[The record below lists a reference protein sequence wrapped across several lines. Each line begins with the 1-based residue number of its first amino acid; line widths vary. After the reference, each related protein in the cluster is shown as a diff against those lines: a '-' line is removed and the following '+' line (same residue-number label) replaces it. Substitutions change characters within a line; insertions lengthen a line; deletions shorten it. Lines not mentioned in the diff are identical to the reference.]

1 MKFHIRKLTLDDL
14 SLLQFVGR
22 ATYEPYYPHVWKP
35 GGVEW
40 FMEKG
45 FGTEVLKNELADPN
59 IEFLLATDSGGQ
71 VVGLLKLILLK
82 PLPDSPISNAL
93 YLEKIYL
100 MPAYFGKGAGRE
112 LMNWTVEKARE
123 LSREAV
129 WLLVMKT
136 GPVRA
141 YERAGFENIGPT
153 RFENDFLLEEE
164 KDGWVMVKKVAIG

>member
-14 SLLQFVGR
+14 SLLQYVGR
-22 ATYEPYYPHVWKP
+22 ATYEPYYPHIWKP

-40 FMEKG
+40 FMEKC
-45 FGTEVLKNELADPN
+45 FGTEVLKNELPGPN
-59 IEFLLATDSGGQ
+59 TEFLLATDSGGQ
-71 VVGLLKLILLK
+71 IVGLLKLILLK
-82 PLPDSPISNAL
+82 PLPDGSITNAL

-100 MPAYFGKGAGRE
+100 MPDYFGKGVGQE
-112 LMNWTVEKARE
+112 LMSWVANRAMQ
-123 LSREAV
+123 LGREAV

-136 GPVRA
+136 GPVKA

-164 KDGWVMVKKVAIG
+164 KDGWLMLQKLVIS